1 MKKGLE
7 FVLITQSPNLLQK
20 EIEDMRNMFL
30 KELKEMN
37 EKYMSAQ
44 EAVES
49 LQRKQGDTTSIFP
62 LSFSFLFLC
71 Y

>member
-1 MKKGLE
+1 M
-7 FVLITQSPNLLQK
+7 QK

-49 LQRKQGDTTSIFP
+49 LQRKQGELPD
-62 LSFSFLFLC
+62 C
-71 Y
+71 YV

>member
-1 MKKGLE
+1 
-7 FVLITQSPNLLQK
+7 
-20 EIEDMRNMFL
+20 
-30 KELKEMN
+30 MN

-62 LSFSFLFLC
+62 LSFPSSSFVIRNWKSHFFRVKMYFKNC
-71 Y
+71 SGQVESWYYAR